1 VVALILIGQYSCLA
15 SLGLR
20 DAHTENEEI
29 SLQIVRVSDW
39 PMASVVGM
47 TTIAL
52 NTVVSK
58 SMVVCAVPTTL
69 VIVKLV
75 VPNVMV
81 LGKEEEVAGIDI
93 VGIIVGKLLEVGTTG
108 VNRVVVVL

>member
-1 VVALILIGQYSCLA
+1 M
-15 SLGLR
+15 
-20 DAHTENEEI
+20 

-58 SMVVCAVPTTL
+58 PMVVCAVPTTL

-75 VPNVMV
+75 VPDVMV
-81 LGKEEEVAGIDI
+81 IGKEEEAAGIDI
-93 VGIIVGKLLEVGTTG
+93 VGMIVGKLLEVGTPG